1 MREAIAA
8 FFARYPECRFRAL
21 GARDNAGAL
30 DLAPFG
36 QAASYLD
43 AAAHPAWVARY
54 LAANRARFSGPVAL
68 PGWVLVD
75 LYLLPAAIGLLTC
88 PTRLCDVRPEGLD
101 DDDEAVAAAYYAAP
115 SIVPGTVVGVSLIS
129 LRGGIGAAAIIKALT
144 LKMLRAT
151 SQQGIAQWDNP
162 SLRVHTR
169 MGSLRL
175 LGPVPS
181 AHGKAEE
188 SFLYAVDLAD
198 EARWREAMVRPR
210 TISTDV
216 PEGAAWMP
224 VADRRELRAL
234 LDRAASGER
243 IEILP
248 PGLSDGGTHVLVRR
262 G

>member
-1 MREAIAA
+1 MRETIAA
-8 FFARYPECRFRAL
+8 FFARHPECRFRAL
-21 GARDNAGAL
+21 GARDNAAAL

-36 QAASYLD
+36 QAVEYLD
-43 AAAHPAWVARY
+43 AAAHPAWVDRY
-54 LAANRARFSGPVAL
+54 HAANRARFPGALTL

-75 LYLLPAAIGLLTC
+75 LYLLPAAIGVITC
-88 PTRLCDVRPEGLD
+88 PARLCDVRPEGLA
-101 DDDEAVAAAYYAAP
+101 DDDEAIAAAYYAAP

-129 LRGGIGAAAIIKALT
+129 LREGIGAAAIIKALT

-151 SQQGIAQWDNP
+151 TQRGIAQWDNP

-169 MGSLRL
+169 MGALRL

-188 SFLYAVDLAD
+188 SFLYAVDLTD
-198 EARWREAMVRPR
+198 EIRWHEAMTRTREASRGA
-210 TISTDV
+210 
-216 PEGAAWMP
+216 PEGAAWLP
-224 VADRRELRAL
+224 VADREALREL

-248 PGLSDGGTHVLVRR
+248 PGLSDDGARVLVRC